1 MSVSMLDNISYL
13 GKKADNV
20 RSLFNTIDEMVAFNE
35 NYLPDIYECNVVE
48 DGNRYRYNRSNIV
61 DENLGKWRL
70 VESGGSASLID
81 YYKKTETDS
90 KIAEAVSGKVNTSDF
105 NTYSGNVD
113 TAIGSKAAQSDLNT
127 LSGTVTRHTAD
138 TSIHVTSTEK
148 ENLDSLA
155 TNIAAISGVI
165 STKINNWDNAV
176 TNLGGFKLVEI
187 TQSDYDNLPTPR
199 DSKTLYII
207 RN

>member
-81 YYKKTETDS
+81 YYKKTETD
-90 KIAEAVSGKVNTSDF
+90 
-105 NTYSGNVD
+105 
-113 TAIGSKAAQSDLNT
+113 T
-127 LSGTVTRHTAD
+127 LLEGYVA
-138 TSIHVTSTEK
+138 K
-148 ENLDSLA
+148 ENGKGLS
-155 TNIAAISGVI
+155 TNDF
-165 STKINNWDNAV
+165 TTLEKRKIF
-176 TNLGGFKLVEI
+176 T
-187 TQSDYDNLPTPR
+187 
-199 DSKTLYII
+199 KTLPG
-207 RN
+207 